1 LTPTIHFFNLKPK
14 IDFHIFPTIPILS
27 RSIPNLKKHYFQF
40 FSVADKAVD
49 SKSNTIVALKQV
61 RIEDDKDNGFPI
73 TALREIRLLMSLRH
87 PHIVQLHEIAVGPA
101 KNDVYLVFEYIDHD
115 MAELLDSPMIK
126 SKPFS
131 ISEIKCLLGQLLRAV
146 VHLHSN
152 WMIHRDIKMSNLLYS
167 NRGGVLKLADFG
179 LARQFSST
187 AGHDRMTPRV
197 VTLWY
202 RAPELLLF
210 GTTEYDCA
218 VDMWSCGCVF
228 AELLLG
234 HPLLPGDNEL
244 DQVGRMF
251 RLLGT
256 PNDRIWPGYSSR
268 VSGLSANIIVQPYNN
283 LKSLFPDLSPDG
295 FDLLNRMLAY
305 DPKKRISVQEA
316 LAHPFFDERPLA
328 KDPEL
333 MPTFPELPRRIRTR
347 ERQKHD
353 RAPVVNPALDDDA
366 AVLDANIGH
375 VFG

>member
-1 LTPTIHFFNLKPK
+1 M
-14 IDFHIFPTIPILS
+14 
-27 RSIPNLKKHYFQF
+27 SIK
-40 FSVADKAVD
+40 
-49 SKSNTIVALKQV
+49 
-61 RIEDDKDNGFPI
+61 
-73 TALREIRLLMSLRH
+73 H

-126 SKPFS
+126 SKPFTV
-131 ISEIKCLLGQLLRAV
+131 SEVKCLLQQLLRAV

-167 NRGGVLKLADFG
+167 NRGVLKLADFG

-218 VDMWSCGCVF
+218 VDMWSCGCVL

-283 LKSLFPDLSPDG
+283 LKSLFPDLSAEG

-305 DPKKRISVQEA
+305 DPKKRITAQEA
-316 LAHPFFDERPLA
+316 LVHPFFDERPLA